1 MIRKRIAAVWAGIA
15 AVAMLAGVEST
26 GIAGAQNAW
35 AGETDPI
42 AVETPSALAQAPA
55 SLTDQSVVLTWSKP
69 AGYDKITGY
78 RIYRDGKEAGITSMT
93 YFKVLG
99 LQPEHGYDFTVR
111 AVGADG
117 TLSYQ
122 SAKLHLTTMATPKRY
137 NVRDFGALG
146 DGSTKDTAAIQ
157 KAIDACKE
165 KNCQVYLP
173 AGTYLSGALN
183 LHSDMSFFV
192 DAGAQL
198 KPSAELADYPFT
210 SARHDIEDVMG
221 RNPAYSSLLNAGEM
235 DSKAGV
241 TTRNIKIMGPGTIGD
256 EANGMLLRKAYDD
269 FTHNGNGGNLDI
281 PSNIY
286 QPGQHVGGG
295 SLISMKNV
303 GGIYLD
309 GIHIR
314 NGMMWTVVPIY
325 SQDITAYGLQLVT
338 SVHNGDGFDPNSSS
352 NVWILGASFSTG
364 DDCSAIK
371 SGKDAEGI
379 AIARPSE
386 NIYFRGDVFNSG
398 HGGVT
403 IGSEM
408 SGGVRNVFVE
418 DSTIVPVDLTS
429 GAVNPGIRVKVSPKR
444 GGYVRNIQVR
454 DSVINKIS
462 VITNY
467 DRTAVDDLD
476 SRTPLPQ
483 TENFKFSHITA
494 PNWDK
499 PAGKDNVIDI
509 SGSNFGHGLVKY
521 LKDIRFDDCRFHGA
535 FLDTTQN
542 VSFADSSLTDG
553 LSASRS
559 VNVTRD
565 GKVYKDDGFPVHDD
579 FEAEGASLPKGWK
592 TKDSQT
598 GGGAVVR
605 HEDGRGY
612 LLLDDKGP
620 GYETIERVF
629 SQQQGRVKSSLS
641 FMFPDDPAKA
651 SNAVLAY
658 KDSNGKAAAS
668 FVLRR
673 SKLVLTGKS
682 GDRTLV
688 NELEAGTWYTL
699 DIHMD
704 TDAKKID
711 ASVAGQGSVTQAPL
725 SDTKAA
731 GVAAL
736 EVHMANSNTQEACM
750 ALDDLVVESDA
761 AAGAGLQ
768 GIELTAPAGVINRRG
783 GSLQVAARLIGPDRS
798 DAVTWQVLR
807 PDLGQTSAAVIDQ
820 NGLLQAESN
829 GTVLVTA
836 TATDG
841 SGIQGILPVLITN
854 QQVQT
859 GYVPIEV
866 MTTVGVA
873 PVMPT
878 TIYRTLDDGS
888 AMPAKATWGA
898 ISADSYSRE
907 GDFQV
912 AGSSGGDRVTAS
924 VRVSKV
930 AIASIDDSIVKTTPG
945 RLVMPIAVKAV
956 LNDGS
961 RRILPVDWDTVEPSR
976 YASQNID
983 GFDVRGT
990 VSGAGVKAVARVL
1003 VLPANKEGVTPTVV
1017 SADGRGD
1024 FRSVG
1029 EALASIPERNA
1040 QRRVIFI
1047 KHGIYR
1053 EKLLIDRP
1061 YVTIQGQDPDGT
1073 VLTYDDKPTDLGPD
1087 GNPLGTYGD
1096 YAVKITGGD
1105 FVARDI
1111 AIQTLAGS
1119 TVGQA
1124 VALDV
1129 NADHASFDNCR
1140 ILGYQDTLYLQNRTD
1155 ETASSNPP
1163 DQPTVQTNR
1172 MYFRNSTI
1180 AGSVDFVFGSAIAV
1194 FDHCDLHSVLNGYVT
1209 AASTPKEQKYGF
1221 VFLHSKLTAENPYSG
1236 SLKTY
1241 LGRPWRP
1248 YASVAFIDTS
1258 MARHILSEG
1267 WNDWGKTSNQ
1277 STARFSEYG
1286 STYENDV
1293 KPSRVP
1299 WAKTLS
1305 EQEVSDYTIQRVLA
1319 RSAGINAVDDWD
1331 PTKMVSPTPSPA
1343 TPITVAAQGSTDQG
1357 VTLNAT
1363 LAPYAQSEDEANL
1376 SFKVKDQ
1383 PQHGLLTMREDG
1395 AFSYTPQPG
1404 FSGSDRFTFQA
1415 FNGAVASNVSTYA
1428 ITVRPGS
1435 GSGSAG
1441 TDDANGANG
1450 TGAADSGSAHPGA
1463 ISAGAAARGKPV
1475 PGQPLGKADGGRLGR
1490 LPAESRDA
1498 GSSLANT
1505 GSGVV
1510 QLVLA
1515 SAAGILMGLVA
1526 LIGIA
1531 WHPRSGR

>member
-1 MIRKRIAAVWAGIA
+1 M
-15 AVAMLAGVEST
+15 
-26 GIAGAQNAW
+26 
-35 AGETDPI
+35 
-42 AVETPSALAQAPA
+42 
-55 SLTDQSVVLTWSKP
+55 
-69 AGYDKITGY
+69 
-78 RIYRDGKEAGITSMT
+78 
-93 YFKVLG
+93 
-99 LQPEHGYDFTVR
+99 
-111 AVGADG
+111 
-117 TLSYQ
+117 
-122 SAKLHLTTMATPKRY
+122 
-137 NVRDFGALG
+137 
-146 DGSTKDTAAIQ
+146 
-157 KAIDACKE
+157 
-165 KNCQVYLP
+165 
-173 AGTYLSGALN
+173 
-183 LHSDMSFFV
+183 
-192 DAGAQL
+192 
-198 KPSAELADYPFT
+198 
-210 SARHDIEDVMG
+210 
-221 RNPAYSSLLNAGEM
+221 
-235 DSKAGV
+235 
-241 TTRNIKIMGPGTIGD
+241 
-256 EANGMLLRKAYDD
+256 
-269 FTHNGNGGNLDI
+269 
-281 PSNIY
+281 
-286 QPGQHVGGG
+286 
-295 SLISMKNV
+295 
-303 GGIYLD
+303 
-309 GIHIR
+309 
-314 NGMMWTVVPIY
+314 
-325 SQDITAYGLQLVT
+325 
-338 SVHNGDGFDPNSSS
+338 
-352 NVWILGASFSTG
+352 
-364 DDCSAIK
+364 
-371 SGKDAEGI
+371 
-379 AIARPSE
+379 
-386 NIYFRGDVFNSG
+386 
-398 HGGVT
+398 
-403 IGSEM
+403 
-408 SGGVRNVFVE
+408 
-418 DSTIVPVDLTS
+418 
-429 GAVNPGIRVKVSPKR
+429 
-444 GGYVRNIQVR
+444 
-454 DSVINKIS
+454 
-462 VITNY
+462 
-467 DRTAVDDLD
+467 
-476 SRTPLPQ
+476 
-483 TENFKFSHITA
+483 
-494 PNWDK
+494 
-499 PAGKDNVIDI
+499 
-509 SGSNFGHGLVKY
+509 
-521 LKDIRFDDCRFHGA
+521 
-535 FLDTTQN
+535 
-542 VSFADSSLTDG
+542 SFADSSLTDG

-612 LLLDDKGP
+612 LLLDGKGP

-750 ALDDLVVESDA
+750 AVDDLVVESDA

-888 AMPAKATWGA
+888 AIPAKATWGA

-990 VSGAGVKAVARVL
+990 VSGTGVKAVARVL

-1073 VLTYDDKPTDLGPD
+1073 VLTYDDKPNDRGPD

-1463 ISAGAAARGKPV
+1463 ISAGAAAGGEPV

>member
-1 MIRKRIAAVWAGIA
+1 M
-15 AVAMLAGVEST
+15 
-26 GIAGAQNAW
+26 
-35 AGETDPI
+35 
-42 AVETPSALAQAPA
+42 
-55 SLTDQSVVLTWSKP
+55 
-69 AGYDKITGY
+69 
-78 RIYRDGKEAGITSMT
+78 
-93 YFKVLG
+93 
-99 LQPEHGYDFTVR
+99 
-111 AVGADG
+111 
-117 TLSYQ
+117 
-122 SAKLHLTTMATPKRY
+122 
-137 NVRDFGALG
+137 
-146 DGSTKDTAAIQ
+146 
-157 KAIDACKE
+157 
-165 KNCQVYLP
+165 
-173 AGTYLSGALN
+173 
-183 LHSDMSFFV
+183 
-192 DAGAQL
+192 
-198 KPSAELADYPFT
+198 
-210 SARHDIEDVMG
+210 
-221 RNPAYSSLLNAGEM
+221 
-235 DSKAGV
+235 
-241 TTRNIKIMGPGTIGD
+241 
-256 EANGMLLRKAYDD
+256 
-269 FTHNGNGGNLDI
+269 
-281 PSNIY
+281 
-286 QPGQHVGGG
+286 
-295 SLISMKNV
+295 
-303 GGIYLD
+303 
-309 GIHIR
+309 
-314 NGMMWTVVPIY
+314 
-325 SQDITAYGLQLVT
+325 
-338 SVHNGDGFDPNSSS
+338 
-352 NVWILGASFSTG
+352 
-364 DDCSAIK
+364 
-371 SGKDAEGI
+371 
-379 AIARPSE
+379 
-386 NIYFRGDVFNSG
+386 
-398 HGGVT
+398 
-403 IGSEM
+403 
-408 SGGVRNVFVE
+408 
-418 DSTIVPVDLTS
+418 
-429 GAVNPGIRVKVSPKR
+429 
-444 GGYVRNIQVR
+444 
-454 DSVINKIS
+454 
-462 VITNY
+462 
-467 DRTAVDDLD
+467 
-476 SRTPLPQ
+476 
-483 TENFKFSHITA
+483 
-494 PNWDK
+494 
-499 PAGKDNVIDI
+499 
-509 SGSNFGHGLVKY
+509 
-521 LKDIRFDDCRFHGA
+521 
-535 FLDTTQN
+535 
-542 VSFADSSLTDG
+542 SFADSSLTDG

-612 LLLDDKGP
+612 LLLDGKGP

-750 ALDDLVVESDA
+750 AVDDLVVESDA

-888 AMPAKATWGA
+888 AIPAKATWGA

-990 VSGAGVKAVARVL
+990 VSGTGVKAVARVL

-1209 AASTPKEQKYGF
+1209 AASTPKEQK
-1221 VFLHSKLTAENPYSG
+1221 
-1236 SLKTY
+1236 
-1241 LGRPWRP
+1241 
-1248 YASVAFIDTS
+1248 
-1258 MARHILSEG
+1258 
-1267 WNDWGKTSNQ
+1267 
-1277 STARFSEYG
+1277 
-1286 STYENDV
+1286 
-1293 KPSRVP
+1293 
-1299 WAKTLS
+1299 
-1305 EQEVSDYTIQRVLA
+1305 
-1319 RSAGINAVDDWD
+1319 
-1331 PTKMVSPTPSPA
+1331 
-1343 TPITVAAQGSTDQG
+1343 
-1357 VTLNAT
+1357 
-1363 LAPYAQSEDEANL
+1363 
-1376 SFKVKDQ
+1376 
-1383 PQHGLLTMREDG
+1383 
-1395 AFSYTPQPG
+1395 
-1404 FSGSDRFTFQA
+1404 
-1415 FNGAVASNVSTYA
+1415 
-1428 ITVRPGS
+1428 
-1435 GSGSAG
+1435 
-1441 TDDANGANG
+1441 
-1450 TGAADSGSAHPGA
+1450 
-1463 ISAGAAARGKPV
+1463 
-1475 PGQPLGKADGGRLGR
+1475 
-1490 LPAESRDA
+1490 
-1498 GSSLANT
+1498 
-1505 GSGVV
+1505 
-1510 QLVLA
+1510 
-1515 SAAGILMGLVA
+1515 
-1526 LIGIA
+1526 
-1531 WHPRSGR
+1531 